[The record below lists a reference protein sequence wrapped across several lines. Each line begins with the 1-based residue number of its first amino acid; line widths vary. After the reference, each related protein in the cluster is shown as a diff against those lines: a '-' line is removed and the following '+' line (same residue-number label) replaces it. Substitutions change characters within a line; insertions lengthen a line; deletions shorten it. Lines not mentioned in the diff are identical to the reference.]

1 MSIEDNKYRKNKA
14 DIDGSWKLIFS
25 LRAGSEESQSRGV
38 LLDMIEMTQTS
49 IAETLEEYNKHTTKV
64 PSTNATSKA
73 TTTKATTPKHKEKTA
88 RIFGTWGAEV
98 FMIILVLLMGLGA
111 IALGIKYAQLRDKI
125 KEYRLNG
132 GDIANPTYDNPMY
145 GGGQRA
151 PERYVEMGSIPNR
164 SQKYYTAF
172 SIFFRSKLTI
182 FLLR

>member
-1 MSIEDNKYRKNKA
+1 MSTEDNKYKKNKT
-14 DIDGSWKLIFS
+14 DIDGSWKLIFN

-38 LLDMIEMTQTS
+38 FVDRIEMTETS
-49 IAETLEEYNKHTTKV
+49 IAETLAEYNKHTTKIS
-64 PSTNATSKA
+64 STNATTKNP
-73 TTTKATTPKHKEKTA
+73 TTKATTPENEEKTA

-145 GGGQRA
+145 GGGHRA
-151 PERYVEMGSIPNR
+151 PER
-164 SQKYYTAF
+164 
-172 SIFFRSKLTI
+172 
-182 FLLR
+182 

>member
-1 MSIEDNKYRKNKA
+1 MSTEDNKYKKNKT
-14 DIDGSWKLIFS
+14 DIDGSWKLIFN

-38 LLDMIEMTQTS
+38 FVDRIEMTETS
-49 IAETLEEYNKHTTKV
+49 IAETLAEYNKHTTKIS
-64 PSTNATSKA
+64 STNATTKNPTTKA
-73 TTTKATTPKHKEKTA
+73 TTKATTPENEEKTA

-145 GGGQRA
+145 GGGHRA
-151 PERYVEMGSIPNR
+151 PER
-164 SQKYYTAF
+164 
-172 SIFFRSKLTI
+172 
-182 FLLR
+182 